1 MHKQASNH
9 IADHITGAPAAI
21 LKQRRAELFA
31 SVLKMD
37 PVEFVKTHADLFDA
51 YFRDSYEASLVGPR
65 LAINKNPFAVVA
77 LGGYGRSEQCI
88 HSDVDVM
95 ILFNK
100 AVPPEAEDLIREFVY
115 PLWDIGLE
123 IGHATRSVKECIR
136 MGQED
141 YEVLTAL
148 LDARFICGISSVYAD
163 LTSQIRERILSRSPN
178 RIIRWMV
185 DRNRKRHADYGDST
199 YLLEPNL
206 KEGAGG
212 LRDYHTLRWIGRIK
226 YDLRELRDLEYQG
239 ALSHDEYGNMQAALS
254 FIWGVRNRLHT
265 VAQRRCDQLYLDYQ
279 SRLANDA
286 GFSKENGQLP
296 VEIFMSKLH
305 AKMGYVKQ
313 QLLLFLFEL
322 GFEKASKRSFRF
334 RRQPDVPGIQLT
346 KGGLNFSTPGRIVK
360 SPEIL
365 IQMFELSANLRVPLT
380 RDAGRLV
387 REFGYLADASYWRK
401 PGIRE
406 AFETIL
412 IAPSPSFNVL
422 EQMLD
427 TGFLCRLIPEFSG
440 IQDRI
445 QYDAYHLFPVD
456 RHSLRTVFA
465 IKSFGEAAS
474 SADEEGLCNQLYR
487 GLKRKSL
494 LLLAALLHDIGKG
507 VPGENHSRTGAE
519 MAVKILSR
527 MGYDSREIDTV
538 SFLIEN
544 HLLLVKVATRRDIH
558 DEETAIRV
566 ARTVGKVNRL
576 KMLYLLTI
584 ADSMATG
591 PKAWNDW
598 TATLVRDFFLKVLRI
613 LEKGELATS
622 WAVRRIEKKT
632 SFVREAAAGGFPD
645 FDIEPLLEVL
655 SPRYVLHTDAKDI
668 VSHIQLYRRL
678 GDADFAWDIVP
689 DKDSNTR
696 NVVVCA
702 KDRPG
707 LFSRISGVFTLNG
720 IDILNARIFTWRND
734 IALDVFT
741 VTPPPDQIFESE
753 RWQKAANDLQ
763 MILSGQID
771 LSVALADKKPEKVR
785 EKMAGRPNRVE
796 VDNQESSFFTIV
808 EVFTYDFP
816 GLLYRI
822 TDALTRCDLDI
833 WVAQIATKVDQV
845 VDVFYV
851 RDSQGNK
858 IESQEQVESIK
869 MRLLDVLSD

>member
-1 MHKQASNH
+1 MRKEASNH
-9 IADHITGAPAAI
+9 IATPVTGTPAVV

-37 PVEFVKTHADLFDA
+37 PVEFVKAHADLFDA
-51 YFRDSYEASLVGPR
+51 YFRDSYEASLVGPK
-65 LAINKNPFAVVA
+65 LAINKNPYAVVA

-100 AVPPEAEDLIREFVY
+100 TVPPEAEELIREVVY

-178 RIIRWMV
+178 RIIRWLV
-185 DRNRKRHADYGDST
+185 DRNRKRHIDYGDST
-199 YLLEPNL
+199 FLLEPNL

-239 ALSHDEYGNMQAALS
+239 ALSHDEYSNMRDALS
-254 FIWGVRNRLHT
+254 FIWGVRNRLHYL
-265 VAQRRCDQLYLDYQ
+265 AGRRCDQLYLNYQ
-279 SRLANDA
+279 SKLADEI
-286 GFSKENGQLP
+286 KLDKQNGQLP
-296 VEIFMSKLH
+296 VERFMSELH
-305 AKMGYVKQ
+305 ADMGYIKQ

-346 KGGLNFSTPGRIVK
+346 KGGLTFSAPGRIVK

-387 REFGYLADASYWRK
+387 REFGYLVNEAYWQK
-401 PGIRE
+401 PGVRDS
-406 AFETIL
+406 FETIL
-412 IAPSPSFNVL
+412 MAPSPPVNVL

-427 TGFLCRLIPEFSG
+427 SGFLCRLIPEFSG
-440 IQDRI
+440 IRDRI

-465 IKSFGEAAS
+465 IKSFSDAL
-474 SADEEGLCNQLYR
+474 DTDKEGLCGRLYR
-487 GLKRKSL
+487 GLKRKGL

-507 VPGENHSRTGAE
+507 AAGENHSSTGAE

-558 DEETAIRV
+558 DEETALRI

-584 ADSMATG
+584 ADSIATG

-598 TATLVRDFFLKVLRI
+598 TAALVRDLFLKVLRV

-622 WAVRRIEKKT
+622 WAVRRIEKKLA
-632 SFVREAAAGGFPD
+632 FVREAAAGGFPD
-645 FDIEPLLEVL
+645 FDINPVLEVL
-655 SPRYVLHTDAKDI
+655 SPRYVLYTDAKEI

-678 GDADFAWDIVP
+678 GGGDFEWDIVP
-689 DKDSNTR
+689 DPDSNTR
-696 NVVVCA
+696 TVAVCA

-720 IDILNARIFTWRND
+720 IDILNARIFTWKNN

-741 VTPPPDQIFESE
+741 VTPPPDLIFESE
-753 RWQKAANDLQ
+753 RWQKAAKDLH
-763 MILSGQID
+763 MALSD
-771 LSVALADKKPEKVR
+771 RLELSAALSEKGPIRGR
-785 EKMAGRPNRVE
+785 EKTENRPNRVE
-796 VDNQESSFFTIV
+796 VDNEESSFFTIV
-808 EVFTYDFP
+808 DVFTYDFP
-816 GLLYRI
+816 GLLYKI
-822 TDALTRCDLDI
+822 TDALTGCGLDI
-833 WVAQIATKVDQV
+833 WVAKIATKVDQV

-851 RDSQGNK
+851 RDAEGNK
-858 IESQEQVESIK
+858 IEEQSQVESIK
-869 MRLLDVLSD
+869 KRLMDVLSD